1 MSDESPVQ
9 TLLRLSQ
16 SFGAGPARRKAEL
29 LQRIARVPRLAA
41 RDLQA
46 LQKALCFL
54 RASPDDA
61 EVLRGV
67 VRAAAGMRHQL
78 RGARALVDTGVPG
91 SYHSYPYSYPVVRKL
106 ASLFPGCLEIDWE
119 KVEDTGPLEGALSL
133 LSTAGEDP
141 GLDDERLTLQEWLR
155 QIGQERHGTSLEY
168 VLDRLE
174 RSSFAPKTR
183 AHLYDLC
190 GLPVRF
196 ALKREGSGRAEVS
209 LAPGRVHYQRRAI
222 ARDRSDI
229 LPRIARPLGPMP
241 RASETDGSRV
251 VDLAVTALSTR
262 NLEIHPLSHAN
273 PRDVTLHH
281 CGRGLR
287 IALVGVV
294 PDFRAALES
303 LFFFLALK
311 NGVPVAYGPAGV
323 FMGCCEMGFNLF
335 PEFRGIAVRP
345 ALAELMRLLHHALGV
360 RYFFLTRYGMGE
372 DNEDAIRSGAFWFY
386 RKLGFATTNPSV
398 EILARAEE
406 ARMRA
411 EPEYRSNR
419 KTLRRL
425 SHTEAV
431 LDLSNGRY
439 RPLDFGKLAILES
452 RYIEERFGGDR
463 AEAERTSASRIAHLL
478 GIPSTGEGTRR
489 LSPVLSLL
497 PELKS
502 WSPRDKARLGKAL
515 RAKDAVSEVPAANL
529 FNAHQPLREALLRLA
544 GTVL

>member
-9 TLLRLSQ
+9 TLLRLSR

-29 LQRIARVPRLAA
+29 LQRIARIPRLAA
-41 RDLQA
+41 RELLA
-46 LQKALCFL
+46 LQKTLCFL

-67 VRAAAGMRHQL
+67 ARAAASMRHQL
-78 RGARALVDTGVPG
+78 RGARALIDTGVPG

-106 ASLFPGCLEIDWE
+106 ASLFPGCLEIDWD

-155 QIGQERHGTSLEY
+155 QIGQERRRTSLEY

-190 GLPVRF
+190 GLPERF
-196 ALKREGSGRAEVS
+196 ALKREGSGLAEVS
-209 LAPGRVHYQRRAI
+209 LAPGRVNYQRREI
-222 ARDRSDI
+222 PRERFDI

-241 RASETDGSRV
+241 RASETDGSRI

-262 NLEIHPLSHAN
+262 NLESIPLHAN

-281 CGRGLR
+281 CGRGCGSLSSASSR
-287 IALVGVV
+287 ISSRSRV
-294 PDFRAALES
+294 S
-303 LFFFLALK
+303 LLLSRSE

-345 ALAELMRLLHHALGV
+345 ALAGSCDCSTTPSG
-360 RYFFLTRYGMGE
+360 RYFFLTRYRMGE
-372 DNEDAIRSGAFWFY
+372 DNEDAISGAFWFY
-386 RKLGFATTNPSV
+386 QLGFATTNPSV
-398 EILARAEE
+398 EVLARAEE
-406 ARMRA
+406 ARMQA

-425 SHTEAV
+425 YTEAV
-431 LDLSNGRY
+431 LDLSTERTAPWFRQARGSR
-439 RPLDFGKLAILES
+439 S

-463 AEAERTSASRIAHLL
+463 AEAERGSASGSRAFS
-478 GIPSTGEGTRR
+478 GSSTGTGTRR

-497 PELKS
+497 PELKR